1 MVTPIFTVGQQ
12 VALVNADFC
21 VLLAQN
27 PAINVPV
34 KDVTYTIRRN
44 LQFSHDVGV
53 LLQGLHNVPV
63 PGSKL
68 EPNFSQARFI
78 AVQELPATVLEEE
91 VSYADAV

>member
-1 MVTPIFTVGQQ
+1 MITPIFHIGQQ
-12 VALVNADFC
+12 VVLVRDDFT

-34 KDVTYTIRRN
+34 KDTVYVIRKN
-44 LQFSHDVGV
+44 YQFTHDVGV
-53 LLQGLHNVPV
+53 LLQEISNVPI

-68 EPNFSQARFI
+68 EPNFSQSRFS
-78 AVQELPATVLEEE
+78 ALKERPTVAKEEE